1 MIARDTTLA
10 DVCFF
15 VGKALDAYGIRAV
28 LTGGSAATVYVP
40 EAYSSLDA
48 DFVLEHDV
56 PLTAIAKA
64 LHSIGFTRDGKSRIF
79 VHADTS
85 YTVDFPRGPLAVG
98 GDYVHETAILTKGDM
113 ALHILT
119 PTDCVRDRL
128 AHFYHWDDYTALK
141 ASVAVAA
148 ANRVDLKMDILRSW
162 SIREENIEKFN
173 EFERRLNKVKK

>member
-15 VGKALDAYGIRAV
+15 VCKALDAHGILAV
-28 LTGGSAATVYVP
+28 LTGGSAATVYAP
-40 EAYSSLDA
+40 EAYTSLDA
-48 DFVLEHDV
+48 DFVLANDE
-56 PLTAIAKA
+56 PLAEIAEA
-64 LHSIGFTRDGKSRIF
+64 LHSIGFTRDGRSRIF

-98 GDYVHETAILTKGDM
+98 GDYVHETATLTKGDM
-113 ALHILT
+113 TLHILT

-128 AHFYHWDDYTALK
+128 AHFYHWDDYTALN

-148 ANRVDLKMDILRSW
+148 AHREDLEMDILRSW
-162 SIREENIEKFN
+162 SIREEHLEKFN